1 MATTKEL
8 FKERMTIR
16 KTDPLRAG
24 VLGMIID
31 SVQKAIRE
39 LDRDETP
46 EDIQKA
52 AKKMYDQTFA
62 TIQEYKKGNAD
73 TTQLEN
79 ELAILK
85 EFVPE
90 SLSPEK
96 IKSEIESILA
106 SLDESERNLKNIM
119 PRLKEISGMDMKIAK
134 DIVQNLL

>member
-46 EDIQKA
+46 EDIQKDE
-52 AKKMYDQTFA
+52 KKMYDQTFA
-62 TIQEYKKGNAD
+62 TIQEYKKQILTLEKQAQNYQKQYSALND
-73 TTQLEN
+73 LISLFIQTT
-79 ELAILK
+79 
-85 EFVPE
+85 
-90 SLSPEK
+90 
-96 IKSEIESILA
+96 
-106 SLDESERNLKNIM
+106 R
-119 PRLKEISGMDMKIAK
+119 
-134 DIVQNLL
+134 